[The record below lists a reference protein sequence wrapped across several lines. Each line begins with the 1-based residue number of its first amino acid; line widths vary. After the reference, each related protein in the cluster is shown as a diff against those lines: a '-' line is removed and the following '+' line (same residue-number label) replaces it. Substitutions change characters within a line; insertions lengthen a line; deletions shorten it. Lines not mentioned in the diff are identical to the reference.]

1 MTRKQNYVKGAFI
14 LIFANLI
21 VKVIGALFK
30 IPMQH
35 FLGINVMSSF
45 NQAYQLFAMLLTVS
59 TTGLPV
65 AISRIVAA
73 SNVKN
78 NRREVEKIYSVSMK
92 LLLVI
97 GIVGAIILAA
107 FSKVIAN
114 FLAVPELFT
123 CIIAISPALFFI
135 CIISSFRG
143 YFQGLQNMIPTALSQ
158 TIEALSKLILG
169 LAAGIWAKSQGF
181 SNENIAA
188 CVLLAISVG
197 MVFSFLYLFMAK
209 CYGKAQRM
217 DEISPDMPVRSSK
230 SILKELVS
238 IAIPITL
245 SASIMYITSLIDASL
260 VIKRLID
267 IGHTKDIAQNIYGT
281 YSSMVLVLYNL
292 PPNFVNP
299 FAISIIPQI
308 SANLAK
314 GLIEESKKVMDTT
327 LRICSTIILPCAIG
341 MGALAKPIISLLFKN
356 EEVMTDIG
364 GNVVMAFDLAGQL
377 LTLLAP
383 SILFVS
389 LIYVS
394 SAILQATGNEK
405 LSIIS
410 ALSGV
415 TVKLVSSYILLGIPS
430 IGIYGTPISTTL
442 CYLVIIIFNFFF
454 LVRKT
459 GYTPSLKRVFLKPL
473 IASACCGAAALGAH
487 LALSS
492 FLGGK
497 IATLGAIG
505 VAVIVYAAILLAIK
519 GLNRDDVKMLPKG
532 EKLCSL
538 LERFKLI

>member
-30 IPMQH
+30 IPMQQ
-35 FLGINVMSSF
+35 FLGNNVMSSF
-45 NQAYQLFAMLLTVS
+45 GQAYNFYAMLLTIS

-73 SNVKN
+73 SNVKHN
-78 NRREVEKIYSVSMK
+78 HREVEKIYSVSMK
-92 LLLVI
+92 LLLCI
-97 GIVGAIILAA
+97 GIVGAILMAA
-107 FSKVIAN
+107 FSKAVAN
-114 FLAVPELFT
+114 FVAVPELFT

-143 YFQGLQNMIPTALSQ
+143 YFQGLQNMIPTAISQ

-169 LAAGIWAKSQGF
+169 LGAGIWAKSQGF

-197 MVFSFLYLFMAK
+197 MVFSFLYLFIAK

-217 DEISPDMPVRSSK
+217 DEDDPSLPLRSSK

-245 SASIMYITSLIDASL
+245 SSSIMYITSVVDASL
-260 VIKRLID
+260 VIRRLID
-267 IGHTKDIAQNIYGT
+267 IGHTKDIAQNIYGA

-308 SANLAK
+308 SANIAR
-314 GLIEESKKVMDTT
+314 GLVAESKKVMDTT
-327 LRICSTIILPCAIG
+327 LRICSTIILPCAMG
-341 MGALAKPIISLLFKN
+341 MGALAKPIISLLFKD
-356 EEVMTDIG
+356 EVVMTDSNG
-364 GNVVMAFDLAGQL
+364 VAVMAFDLAGQL

-415 TVKLVSSYILLGIPS
+415 TVKLVSSYVLLGIPEV
-430 IGIYGTPISTTL
+430 GIYGTPISTTL

-454 LVRKT
+454 LVKKT
-459 GYTPSLKRVFLKPL
+459 GYVPSLRRVFLKPL
-473 IASACCGAAALGAH
+473 IASACCAAAALGSH
-487 LALSS
+487 MALSS
-492 FLGGK
+492 FIGGK
-497 IATLGAIG
+497 IATLCAIA
-505 VAVIVYAAILLAIK
+505 VAVLVYVVILLAIK
-519 GLNRDDVKMLPKG
+519 GLNKDDVKMLPKG
-532 EKLCSL
+532 EKLCGL
-538 LERFKLI
+538 LERFKLV

>member
-1 MTRKQNYVKGAFI
+1 
-14 LIFANLI
+14 
-21 VKVIGALFK
+21 
-30 IPMQH
+30 
-35 FLGINVMSSF
+35 
-45 NQAYQLFAMLLTVS
+45 
-59 TTGLPV
+59 
-65 AISRIVAA
+65 
-73 SNVKN
+73 
-78 NRREVEKIYSVSMK
+78 
-92 LLLVI
+92 
-97 GIVGAIILAA
+97 
-107 FSKVIAN
+107 
-114 FLAVPELFT
+114 
-123 CIIAISPALFFI
+123 
-135 CIISSFRG
+135 
-143 YFQGLQNMIPTALSQ
+143 
-158 TIEALSKLILG
+158 
-169 LAAGIWAKSQGF
+169 
-181 SNENIAA
+181 
-188 CVLLAISVG
+188 
-197 MVFSFLYLFMAK
+197 
-209 CYGKAQRM
+209 
-217 DEISPDMPVRSSK
+217 
-230 SILKELVS
+230 
-238 IAIPITL
+238 
-245 SASIMYITSLIDASL
+245 
-260 VIKRLID
+260 
-267 IGHTKDIAQNIYGT
+267 
-281 YSSMVLVLYNL
+281 
-292 PPNFVNP
+292 
-299 FAISIIPQI
+299 
-308 SANLAK
+308 
-314 GLIEESKKVMDTT
+314 
-327 LRICSTIILPCAIG
+327 
-341 MGALAKPIISLLFKN
+341 
-356 EEVMTDIG
+356 MTDIG

-459 GYTPSLKRVFLKPL
+459 GYTPSLKHVFLKPL